1 MTPQTEITASR
12 CDPLALRIAQELHR
26 AEQPE
31 VTVLFGSRSRGDY
44 EDDRSDIDI
53 LLVRETTPTLEQ
65 KELIERQAG
74 KLARSLYGWEVPVQ
88 TVWKTPAE
96 FDQMRRTVNHVVAR
110 ALNDGVIMPR
120 DPEDY
125 QDRYGHEEEDHS
137 QEWTVTSERL
147 RHAEEHFIMF
157 DAAVNLGLDNMI
169 GLHAHQS
176 LEHAMKALISAHGRQ
191 YKTIHNLNELVGD
204 MRRADPAFRFRLEI
218 SGEIY
223 NQYAGRDEY
232 RRTETPLTSLPGYEE
247 KTRANIQQLLDRVR
261 EIQPGL

>member
-1 MTPQTEITASR
+1 MSK
-12 CDPLALRIAQELHR
+12 CDPLALRVARELHR

-31 VTVLFGSRSRGDY
+31 LTILFGSRARGDY

-53 LLVRETTPTLEQ
+53 LLVREKTPTLEQ
-65 KELIERQAG
+65 RGLIENQAG
-74 KLARSLYGWEVPVQ
+74 KLARSLYGWEVPIQ
-88 TVWKTPAE
+88 TVWQTPPE

-110 ALNDGVIMPR
+110 ALKDGVIMAR
-120 DPEDY
+120 DTEDY
-125 QDRYGHEEEDHS
+125 ESRYSQDEEDYS

-169 GLHAHQS
+169 GLHAHQV
-176 LEHAMKALISAHGRQ
+176 LEHAMKALISARGWQ

-204 MRRADPAFRFRLEI
+204 VRRADPEFRFRLEI
-218 SGEIY
+218 RGEIY
-223 NQYAGRDEY
+223 NQYAGRGEY
-232 RRTETPLTSLPGYEE
+232 ERTETRLTRIPGYEE

-261 EIQPGL
+261 EIQPGQ